1 MIRKTVLATL
11 AGVAITQPMAGSAAD
26 FGSGN
31 LTFSATVTEAPCS
44 LSAGDGNMVIDLGQI
59 SQRDLN
65 GQDKFSASV
74 PIDIHLTSCAFA
86 ADTGAGANP
95 NGKLSKAAVQFV
107 GNFHNASLGKLINTG
122 TAKSVG
128 IQLLGSD
135 NNTPLVGGL
144 ALTAANA
151 QQLSGASAVLR
162 YFARLSVLG
171 GPGSASTPGSISAS
185 VTYALTYF

>member
-1 MIRKTVLATL
+1 MIRKTVLAAL
-11 AGVAITQPMAGSAAD
+11 AGVALTQPITGSAAD

-44 LSAGDGNMVIDLGQI
+44 ISAGDGNMVVDLGQV
-59 SQRDLN
+59 SQNALN
-65 GQDKFSASV
+65 APGKFSASV
-74 PIDIHLTSCAFA
+74 PIDIHLTGCTFA

-95 NGKLSKAAVQFV
+95 NGKLSKVGVQFI
-107 GNFHNASLGKLINTG
+107 GNFFNPTLGKLVNTG
-122 TAKSVG
+122 SAKSVS

-151 QQLSGASAVLR
+151 QQLSGASAVLK

-171 GPGSASTPGSISAS
+171 GARAASTPGSISAS